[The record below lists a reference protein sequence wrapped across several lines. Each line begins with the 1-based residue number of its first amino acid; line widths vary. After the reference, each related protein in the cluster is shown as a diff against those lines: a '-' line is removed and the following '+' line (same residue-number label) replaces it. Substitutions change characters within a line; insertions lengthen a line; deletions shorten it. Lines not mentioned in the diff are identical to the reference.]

1 MRKLLL
7 IVGLLLATHFTYA
20 SGINTKG
27 DPVVS
32 GNVVDASTKKPI
44 AEVTI
49 TAIHAISKIE
59 HTLVTDCNGNFKIN
73 QLPIGNYKLK
83 FEKDNYRTLEKNN
96 ITVKQ
101 ETTTKL
107 CIEIVNF
114 KDEDFE
120 DRRNWNSK
128 FDF

>member
-1 MRKLLL
+1 MGKLLL
-7 IVGLLLATHFTYA
+7 IVGLLLATHLTYA
-20 SGINTKG
+20 SGINAKG

-49 TAIHAISKIE
+49 TAIHDVSKIE
-59 HTLVTDCNGNFKIN
+59 HIMITDCNGNFKIN
-73 QLPIGNYKLK
+73 QLPTGNYKLK
-83 FEKDNYRTLEKNN
+83 FEKDNYRSLEKKNVN
-96 ITVKQ
+96 IKQ
-101 ETTTKL
+101 ESTTKL
-107 CIEIVNF
+107 SIEIVNY